1 MYLEIVTPEAILFSS
16 EIDSL
21 SVPGINGEFQ
31 MLNNHAPVV
40 SNLKEGTVK
49 IHVHSQESLSF
60 DDLDGKLVPHAN
72 DDKILT
78 LAINS
83 GTLEL
88 NENKV
93 IILAD

>member
-1 MYLEIVTPEAILFSS
+1 MFLEIVTPEAIIFSS
-16 EIDSL
+16 EVDSV
-21 SVPGINGEFQ
+21 SVPGVNGEFQ
-31 MLNNHAPVV
+31 MLNNHAPIV
-40 SNLKEGTVK
+40 SVLKEGTVN
-49 IHVHSQESLSF
+49 IHIHTQQHIV
-60 DDLDGKLVPHAN
+60 LDELNGKLVRHAD

-88 NENKV
+88 NDNKA